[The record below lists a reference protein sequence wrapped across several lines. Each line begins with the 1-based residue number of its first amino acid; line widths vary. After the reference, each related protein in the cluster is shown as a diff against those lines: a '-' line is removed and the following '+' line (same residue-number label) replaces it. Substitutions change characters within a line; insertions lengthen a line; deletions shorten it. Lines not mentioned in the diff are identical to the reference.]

1 VVKSIELD
9 PVLSPPAT
17 TFHWTGA
24 TGLSGLAFTAL
35 LLTSAVQAWFI
46 EQGERWL
53 YILLLAFWT
62 SFALTPIATW
72 AGHRWGLVD
81 VPAAR
86 KIHRHATPR
95 TGGVAVYLALLL
107 ALLMNQILTGW
118 MAALLIAGSLL
129 FVVGLLDDAREV
141 PAGVKL
147 SAHILAAGIVVAS
160 GKVLTLF
167 PASPVGDAAN
177 LALTLLWI
185 VGITS
190 AFNFFDGMDGLAA
203 GLAVLI
209 AGFMGFVAFDTDQ
222 PGLGWLAVGIV
233 GSCLGFL
240 PYNFRPGR
248 QAVIFLGDCGSTFL
262 GFTLACLAVKGN
274 WADQNPIVSFSNPL
288 LIFGVLIYDM
298 VHITIARIVSGKVT
312 SLRSWLEYV
321 GKDHL
326 HHRLE
331 RVLGSRVASVMFIYS
346 LTISLGLAAIVL
358 RKADTT
364 EALLL
369 LVQATMII
377 LMVTALEQ
385 RARG

>member
-1 VVKSIELD
+1 MKSVELD
-9 PVLSPPAT
+9 QALPTPTS
-17 TFHWTGA
+17 TFQWTGSSSLF
-24 TGLSGLAFTAL
+24 GLMFTAL
-35 LLTSAVQAWFI
+35 LLIPTVQGWFI
-46 EQGERWL
+46 EQGEQWL

-62 SFALTPIATW
+62 SFTLTPIAAW
-72 AGHRWGLVD
+72 AGRRWGLVD

-95 TGGVAVYLALLL
+95 TGGVAVYLALVL
-107 ALLMNQILTGW
+107 ALLMNSILTEW

-129 FVVGLLDDAREV
+129 FLVGLFDDAREV

-147 SAHILAAGIVVAS
+147 SSHILAAALVMAS

-167 PASPVGDAAN
+167 PSSPMGDTAN
-177 LALTLLWI
+177 LALTLVWI

-222 PGLGWLAVGIV
+222 AGLGWLAVGIV
-233 GSCLGFL
+233 GACLGFL
-240 PYNFRPGR
+240 PYNFGPGR
-248 QAVIFLGDCGSTFL
+248 PAVVFLGDCGSTFL
-262 GFTLACLAVKGN
+262 GFTLACLAVTGH

-288 LIFGVLIYDM
+288 LIFGALIYDM
-298 VHITIARIVSGKVT
+298 VHITIARIATGKVT

-331 RVLGSRVASVMFIYS
+331 RVLGSRVASVLLIYS
-346 LTISLGLAAIVL
+346 LTISLGIAAIVL

-369 LVQATMII
+369 LAQATMII
-377 LMVTALEQ
+377 LMVTVLEQ
-385 RARG
+385 RGGR

>member
-1 VVKSIELD
+1 MVKSIEID
-9 PVLSPPAT
+9 PALSPPTT

-24 TGLSGLAFTAL
+24 ASLTGLAFAAL
-35 LLTSAVQAWFI
+35 LLTPAVQAWFI
-46 EQGERWL
+46 GQGERWL
-53 YILLLAFWT
+53 YILLLSFWC
-62 SFALTPIATW
+62 SFTVTPIAAW

-81 VPAAR
+81 IPAAR

-107 ALLMNQILTGW
+107 ALLMNSILVGW
-118 MAALLIAGSLL
+118 MAAILIAGSLL
-129 FVVGLLDDAREV
+129 FTLGLLDDAREV

-147 SAHILAAGIVVAS
+147 LVHILATGLVMGS
-160 GKVLTLF
+160 GTVLTLF
-167 PASPVGDAAN
+167 PSSPLGDALN

-190 AFNFFDGMDGLAA
+190 AFNFFDGMDGLAT

-222 PGLGWLAVGIV
+222 PGLGWFAVGIV
-233 GSCLGFL
+233 GASLGFL

-248 QAVIFLGDCGSTFL
+248 SALIFLGDCGSTFL

-298 VHITIARIVSGKVT
+298 VHITIARIVTGKIT

-331 RVLGSRVASVMFIYS
+331 RVLGSRVASVMFIYG

-358 RKADTT
+358 RKADTV

-369 LVQATMII
+369 LGQATMII
-377 LMVTALEQ
+377 LMVTVLEQ
-385 RARG
+385 RTRG

>member
-1 VVKSIELD
+1 MRSLELD
-9 PVLSPPAT
+9 PALAPPARI
-17 TFHWTGA
+17 FQWTGA
-24 TGLSGLAFTAL
+24 AGLSGLALTAL
-35 LLTSAVQAWFI
+35 LLTPTVQGWFI

-53 YILLLAFWT
+53 HILLLSFWT
-62 SFALTPIATW
+62 SIALTPIAAW

-107 ALLMNQILTGW
+107 ALLMNSILAGW

-129 FVVGLLDDAREV
+129 FVVGLFDDAREV
-141 PAGVKL
+141 PARFKL
-147 SAHILAAGIVVAS
+147 FFHILAAGLVTAS

-167 PASPVGDAAN
+167 PASPMGDAAN

-222 PGLGWLAVGIV
+222 AGLGWLAVGIV
-233 GSCLGFL
+233 GACLGFL

-262 GFTLACLAVKGN
+262 GFTLACLAVTGH

-298 VHITIARIVSGKVT
+298 VHITIARIATGKVT

-331 RVLGSRVASVMFIYS
+331 RVLGSRVASVLFIYS
-346 LTISLGLAAIVL
+346 LTISLGIAAIVL

-369 LVQATMII
+369 LAQATMII
-377 LMVTALEQ
+377 LMVTVLEQ
-385 RARG
+385 RGNR